1 MSRKKTSNPE
11 KKYYLPDDKNKTPIS
26 HELFLELMR
35 EPYRIRAKMRR
46 AGLCNVSWRYIC
58 MADCFS
64 CPYICKSRVCSIEE
78 LTEAMAEPRDPT
90 CIEDEIVS
98 RMYEQ
103 DMIKAIKKLDIIDQ
117 IILRSLVINIPR
129 TEAETAR
136 LVSQTIGRSYT
147 QQAVHKRRRSA
158 ALRLAELIGLPY

>member
-1 MSRKKTSNPE
+1 MSRKKKSNPA
-11 KKYYLPDDKNKTPIS
+11 KTYYLPYDKTKTPIS

-90 CIEDEIVS
+90 CMEDEIVS

-103 DMIKAIKKLDIIDQ
+103 DMIKAIKQLDIIDQ
-117 IILRSLVINIPR
+117 IILRSLIINIPR